1 VLRRIHVLVTV
12 LHLAALFGSAWMFT
26 RVPDPGAAAD
36 AADFGRARFALHVYE
51 YCRATVFP
59 VQAFFASLAV
69 ALVAADSRSVTA
81 RPGRTL
87 S

>member
-1 VLRRIHVLVTV
+1 
-12 LHLAALFGSAWMFT
+12 
-26 RVPDPGAAAD
+26 
-36 AADFGRARFALHVYE
+36 
-51 YCRATVFP
+51 VFP